1 MKQSRLLV
9 LCVAVFIYTVYKLL
23 VFPTSTQR
31 ELNDEAIVYMHCE
44 QDPDQQINVSDT
56 LIEEING
63 ISPIHPAPSE
73 NLWLEIDNKYTLVSA
88 AI

>member
-1 MKQSRLLV
+1 MKQNQLLV
-9 LCVAVFIYTVYKLL
+9 LCVIVFIYTVYKVL
-23 VFPTSTQR
+23 VYPTSTQR
-31 ELNDEAIVYMHCE
+31 EPNDQAIVYAECE
-44 QDPDQQINVSDT
+44 RKQDIQMNVSDT

-73 NLWLEIDNKYTLVSA
+73 NLWLEIDNKYTLVSV

>member
-1 MKQSRLLV
+1 MKQNQLLV
-9 LCVAVFIYTVYKLL
+9 LCVLVLIYEVLVY
-23 VFPTSTQR
+23 PTSTQR
-31 ELNDEAIVYMHCE
+31 EQNDQATVYERE
-44 QDPDQQINVSDT
+44 QDIQMNVSDT
-56 LIEEING
+56 LIEEIDR

>member
-1 MKQSRLLV
+1 MCCSNYLYCLQTTRVSN
-9 LCVAVFIYTVYKLL
+9 FY
-23 VFPTSTQR
+23 TQR

>member
-1 MKQSRLLV
+1 MKQNRLLV
-9 LCVAVFIYTVYKLL
+9 LCVAVLTCTVYKVL
-23 VFPTSTQR
+23 VYPTSTQR
-31 ELNDEAIVYMHCE
+31 ELNDQAIVYIQCE
-44 QDPDQQINVSDT
+44 RDPDQQINVSDT
-56 LIEEING
+56 LIEEINT

>member
-1 MKQSRLLV
+1 MCCS
-9 LCVAVFIYTVYKLL
+9 IYLYCLQTTRVSNFY
-23 VFPTSTQR
+23 TQR

-63 ISPIHPAPSE
+63 ISPIYPAPSE

>member
-1 MKQSRLLV
+1 MKQNQLLV
-9 LCVAVFIYTVYKLL
+9 LCVLVLIYEVLVY
-23 VFPTSTQR
+23 PTSTQR
-31 ELNDEAIVYMHCE
+31 EQNDQATVYERE
-44 QDPDQQINVSDT
+44 QDVQMNVSDT
-56 LIEEING
+56 LIEEIYR